1 MGDARKI
8 GKRYFTSDQHFF
20 DKNIMA
26 AADRPYATPEEMT
39 DDIVA
44 RFLAKTADASEI
56 YILGDIFG
64 GAQPADPYRSCGEM
78 LERLGARSRPFHLIR
93 GNHDHLSDE
102 EYLALGFKSVNRIDF
117 IELGGMRAMLT
128 HDPCMVQAK
137 NLLAICGHI
146 HTLFYEVY
154 QEERN
159 TLAVNVGVD
168 LRNFAPVSED
178 EILEI
183 VGLSPYKLGRKICA
197 PWFV

>member
-1 MGDARKI
+1 MRGYFHVSDTKKT

-26 AADRPYATPEEMT
+26 AADRPYAMPEAMT
-39 DDIVA
+39 DDIVTH
-44 RFLAKTADASEI
+44 FLAKTVDASEV

-64 GAQPADPYRSCGEM
+64 SAQPADPYRLCGEM
-78 LERLGARSRPFHLIR
+78 LERLGARRRPFHLIR
-93 GNHDHLSDE
+93 GNHDHLTDE

-137 NLLAICGHI
+137 NLLALCGHI

-154 QEERN
+154 QQERN
-159 TLAVNVGVD
+159 TLALNVGVD
-168 LRNFAPVSED
+168 LRSFEPLSED

-183 VGLSPYKLGRKICA
+183 VRRSPYQPA
-197 PWFV
+197 S